1 MTIDSR
7 GINHLTVDYPS
18 FTSIIRDLS
27 SPPWFR
33 GRILSQNEL
42 RGDIIDAL
50 PSVESHTTHVV
61 VLATS
66 STCTFF
72 FVCVPV
78 TIQMKK

>member
-7 GINHLTVDYPS
+7 GISHLTVDYPS

-61 VLATS
+61 VLANFVDMY
-66 STCTFF
+66 FF
-72 FVCVPV
+72 SLSVFLL
-78 TIQMKK
+78 QYK